1 MRVWFADTDQFLT
14 QLLCCLYIEQ
24 DRDTSEVQECCASI
38 SSSSV
43 YSIVSNTYSYVCI
56 AAHLVLQQRQK
67 DREELEKRDQ
77 LKQLKK
83 RVQEMVCCL
92 MQRLFSVHCRAVRL
106 LKQLVL
112 KLLPI
117 IV

>member
-1 MRVWFADTDQFLT
+1 MYDIVSSLIYSLVDILNTTIRYACLVCRHRPIFDTIAMLSVHRTGQRHIRGAGV
-14 QLLCCLYIEQ
+14 LC
-24 DRDTSEVQECCASI
+24 I

-43 YSIVSNTYSYVCI
+43 YSIVSNYNTYSYVCI

-83 RVQEMVCCL
+83 RVQEMVC
-92 MQRLFSVHCRAVRL
+92 
-106 LKQLVL
+106 
-112 KLLPI
+112 
-117 IV
+117 